1 MREERGVR
9 SDERGEMEREDRE
22 VFSRV
27 EQENME
33 KEKEF

>member
-1 MREERGVR
+1 MR
-9 SDERGEMEREDRE
+9 SDGRGEMEREDRE
-22 VFSRV
+22 AFSRV